1 MYVTFLL
8 LFVRLWNTFSV
19 QGSTDLAATKW
30 NLKFREYRMM
40 QHKTTSSCFH
50 MFFRE
55 HSVLRRCVWSFHM
68 CSTHDYNISS
78 STCRQQALQQC
89 RDVFLWD
96 HQPIMDTF
104 QPHLYDQSDD
114 RESGTPSMWFHCNGN
129 GQYSAIIIIKKV
141 QCVVALHA
149 SYFLSLKSW
158 LFQFQSCCLAVFLLP
173 LAFLL
178 SPITSL
184 LRQPEQMFSNILLTK
199 QANSGCY

>member
-1 MYVTFLL
+1 MLHFFYSLSDSETLSACKGPL
-8 LFVRLWNTFSV
+8 TLQLQNGIWNSENIE
-19 QGSTDLAATKW
+19 W
-30 NLKFREYRMM
+30 
-40 QHKTTSSCFH
+40 
-50 MFFRE
+50 
-55 HSVLRRCVWSFHM
+55 
-68 CSTHDYNISS
+68 CST
-78 STCRQQALQQC
+78 RQQAVVFTCFSENTLFFA
-89 RDVFLWD
+89 DVFGLFTCA
-96 HQPIMDTF
+96 QLMITIFPAA
-104 QPHLYDQSDD
+104 
-114 RESGTPSMWFHCNGN
+114 RVGNKHCNNAEMSFCEITSPLWTHSSRIFMTSQMIGSQVHHQCGSTVMVMDN
-129 GQYSAIIIIKKV
+129 ILPSSSSKKV